1 MKELV
6 KGNLKIIETEVTAY
20 GRIFKNYELKK
31 QTKNGIWR
39 RIKVGNLGRSTLE
52 EQLNYEIRRS

>member
-6 KGNLKIIETEVTAY
+6 KGNLKIIETEVYAY
-20 GRIFKNYELKK
+20 GQIFKNFILKK

-39 RIKVGNLGRSTLE
+39 KIKVGNLGNDTLE
-52 EQLNYEIRRS
+52 QRLEYELNK